1 MIDNYLIISKI
12 FVYTLLSFL
21 FALWTS
27 PTLIKLLVWLR
38 FWKKKSRSINMNGD
52 KITDSTLNN
61 FYENDEAKMKVP
73 RAGGLLIWFISISF
87 ALFFWLLLKIQ
98 PEPAP
103 GTEPSG
109 FYKLFQ
115 YLNFVSRSQTFIP
128 IATLFFGSLFGFID
142 DALSTLETGGNY
154 KAGGLKLSH
163 RFILVGT
170 LSTVI
175 GLWFYLQ
182 LKLTKV
188 KVFAW
193 TLDFG
198 NIFGFSLGFLFV
210 FMTIFVLMG
219 LWTSSVI
226 DGFDGLA
233 VSTFIPIYL
242 CFAALSY
249 VRGYDNIAV
258 FLMVMV
264 GAMTAFLWF
273 NITPA
278 KFYLGDTGSL
288 GILLTIGVVAILINA
303 TYIIPIA
310 GIMLVLTALSVIIQ
324 TLSKKLFHKK
334 VFKATPLHHHFEAM
348 GFAKDQIVARYMIV
362 TTFMSI
368 LGFLCGIYFG

>member
-1 MIDNYLIISKI
+1 M
-12 FVYTLLSFL
+12 

-188 KVFAW
+188 QVFAW

-198 NIFGFSLGFLFV
+198 NS
-210 FMTIFVLMG
+210 
-219 LWTSSVI
+219 W
-226 DGFDGLA
+226 
-233 VSTFIPIYL
+233 
-242 CFAALSY
+242 
-249 VRGYDNIAV
+249 
-258 FLMVMV
+258 
-264 GAMTAFLWF
+264 
-273 NITPA
+273 
-278 KFYLGDTGSL
+278 
-288 GILLTIGVVAILINA
+288 
-303 TYIIPIA
+303 
-310 GIMLVLTALSVIIQ
+310 
-324 TLSKKLFHKK
+324 
-334 VFKATPLHHHFEAM
+334 
-348 GFAKDQIVARYMIV
+348 
-362 TTFMSI
+362 
-368 LGFLCGIYFG
+368 